1 MSKDTKVEALTEAQ
15 AAAELERLAA
25 EILRPAQ
32 KKFDDNPDLAFALA
46 EALMSSY

>member
-25 EILRPAQ
+25 EILRHDQAYYR
-32 KKFDDNPDLAFALA
+32 DDDPEISGA
-46 EALMSSY
+46 E